1 MVEQVSGQHRYGA
14 QATLK
19 THPITSIG
27 VAFLCNDGN
36 ER

>member
-19 THPITSIG
+19 THPITLIG
-27 VAFLCNDGN
+27 VAF
-36 ER
+36 